1 MRGQRPREGLTTVA
15 GVDAMLS
22 RVRRLERARVAP
34 RSPLERAY
42 GSMEAFADEMQAGM
56 DAGTLDRN
64 DMPVILASLRRWHQE
79 GVWGA
84 WHRQSVLEYG
94 R

>member
-1 MRGQRPREGLTTVA
+1 MA
-15 GVDAMLS
+15 GVDAMLR
-22 RVRRLERARVAP
+22 RVHRLERARRAP
-34 RSPLERAY
+34 RSPIERTY
-42 GSMEAFADEMQAGM
+42 GSMDAFADEVQTGIG
-56 DAGTLDRN
+56 AGTFDPT
-64 DMPVILASLRRWHQE
+64 DMPIIVNCLRRWHQE